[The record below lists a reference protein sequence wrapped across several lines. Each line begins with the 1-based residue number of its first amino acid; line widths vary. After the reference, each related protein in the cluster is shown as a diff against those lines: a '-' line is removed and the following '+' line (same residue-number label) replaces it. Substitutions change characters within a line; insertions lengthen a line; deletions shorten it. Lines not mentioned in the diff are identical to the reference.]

1 MAKQVIKSINLLP
14 EIFRT
19 GKNSKFLASTIDQLI
34 QQPDLERIDGYI
46 GSKLTPTYISTTDNY
61 IPESLSL
68 RRNYQLEPALI
79 VKDSTDTVT
88 DVIGIDDLANEISV
102 KGGNNSNFDRL
113 FNSEVYSYDPHIDW
127 DKLINYQEYYW
138 MVTGPDSV
146 VITGAQQNTTSTYTV
161 IDNGTG
167 SSFIM
172 TPDGL
177 TEDPVIELY
186 KGNTYHFS
194 ITSKFKF
201 FVKTSPTTGE
211 GDQYNYG
218 VTNNGT
224 STGVLTIVVGQNT
237 PDTLYYT
244 NDSQQFMQGQF
255 AIKSLN
261 QDTVIDVETEILGK
275 KLYTSGM
282 GVALTNGM
290 KIRFGGSVVPETYRD
305 KEYFVEGVGKAIQL
319 IDYDLL
325 TSSQSIKNVFNENFD
340 TTLFDDYPFDNF
352 KRLPLVPEYITINRA
367 SQDLNPWS
375 KYNRWVH
382 SSVIKASAEANNQ
395 IPVYTS
401 SLRAKRPIIEFA
413 PNLKLF
419 NFGSIGIINV
429 DFIDTVTIDAFSK
442 VEGSAGYYVDGVLLE
457 QGHTVIF
464 NADTDSTVRN
474 KIYRVNYVKLNG
486 RFRLTLEVE
495 NEPVENSSISINYG
509 TAYSGTNWWFGSN
522 KWNFSQQHD
531 SLNQPPLFDLFDQNK
546 NSYSNTE
553 YFLSNFKGNKIFG
566 YDVGIG
572 TNDTVLGFPLKY
584 KNSSGVGSF
593 LFKNYF
599 MSDTISVSESNQVV
613 IEVPTADTYLK
624 YLDDDSYATV
634 WTTTEPYQ
642 VPIIQFQTITNQST
656 ATVEIN
662 SVDAPATVD
671 LRLEVFVNYDKV
683 TNYTPTTLGPK
694 YFVNFDN
701 DLNVG
706 DNVLFKIYTSA
717 TVNNNGYY
725 ELPLSL
731 TNNPLNGPISSL
743 TLSELSDHLH
753 SAIHRS
759 PDFVGNFP
767 GVSNLRDISNIATY
781 GNRLI
786 SNANPLP
793 FANFFIGKK
802 EHSVIDAITKSAEQ
816 YNQFKLSFLKQIAN
830 NTSQTNPVAAVDQ
843 ALKEINLD
851 KDLLSPYYLS
861 DMVPYGT
868 DNTVRTWTVTDIRNT
883 VYPITSDFTLSTLSL
898 RAVLVYLNGVQLING
913 FDYEFVSNDAT
924 IQFLSNLNVGD
935 IISVYD
941 YFSTE
946 GSFVPVTPTKLG
958 LYPKFT
964 PRIFED
970 DSYLSG
976 PVNVIQGHD
985 GSIMVAY
992 NDYRDDII
1000 LEFEK
1005 RVYNNIKTTY
1015 NTELLDINSVLPG
1028 AFRET
1033 DYSVDEV
1040 NLILQ
1045 SDFIKWAGFY
1055 GIDYSKNTVTTSDNS
1070 LTWNYQGGFSN
1081 LVNKPVSGY
1090 WRAVLKYF
1098 YDTDRP
1104 HICPWE
1110 MLGFSEKPTWWEE
1123 EYGDAPYTSGNEL
1136 LWDDLTSGTIRQ
1148 GPRAGIDVVYA
1159 RPNLYSV
1166 LPVDSLGNLVDPS
1179 TLLSTITEYNKRQD
1193 WKFGDQGPGE
1203 TTWRRSSYWPFSV
1216 QRLLALTK
1224 PALYAS
1230 LMYDPSRVNKN
1241 LAGHWT
1247 NGASGEFLKIK
1258 NIAIHDDNK
1267 TLTSGYSVLV
1277 SEMGQQRSKNYI
1289 AKLKSDLK
1297 NLDLNLFYK
1306 VGGFVSKNKIQIL
1319 IDAYNP
1325 TSSSPGA
1332 LLPQEDYNL
1341 ILNTSNPVK
1350 SIGISGIIIQ
1360 RVADKFVVQGYDTDK
1375 PYFTVYEPIRNENTP
1390 TITVGGVSEAYVTW
1404 TAGSTSGETGL
1415 SDADTTTAVSA
1426 PSGKFYQVGQLVA
1439 VGNTFYRVKVN
1450 HQSGATFNPAY
1461 FQVIPKLPTTG
1472 GATVQV
1478 ENSFRNTTKLVPY
1491 KTEFSRIQEVYDFII
1506 GYGKWLETQGFIF
1519 DDYSTDFGSNIDWYF
1534 SGKEFLYWTTQNW
1547 ATNSIITVSPFANKI
1562 KYTLTGTVVDNI
1574 FDGFYQYSLLNASGL
1589 SFPQDKISVTR
1600 DDGVCTIES
1609 VNSTDGIYFAVIH
1622 SVQKEH
1628 AMVFNSTTIFNDTI
1642 YDIETG
1648 YRQRRMKLSGFRTA
1662 NWNGDYFSPGFIYDT
1677 AQISDWKQYNDY
1689 KSGDIVRF
1697 ASFYYSANKNVAG
1710 SSIFDFNQWT
1720 KLGKKPVAGLLPN
1733 FDYKINQFEDF
1744 YSLDIDNF
1752 DSAQQKMAQ
1761 HLTGYTP
1768 RVYLNSIFTNPIAQY
1783 KFYQGF
1789 IKEKGTRN
1797 AINKLSKATVQN
1809 FQGEIDFKE
1818 EWAFRIGNYGAFET
1832 YQEIEI
1838 PLTEGKFIENPQ
1850 VVNFIDSTP
1859 VALND
1864 LIYYSTLSDRVITPT
1879 DYIAK
1884 NTFPVDTDSD
1894 FEFKLSTAGYVRLD
1908 DVTATAYN
1916 EVALLGITNNGLI
1929 QEGDTIWLG
1938 FKKNGEWDVL
1948 RYTRSAAAVVAVTID
1963 TDTSELTFTT
1973 NKPHNASVGDVIS
1986 ITQYSSEVNG
1996 VYVVKSTPKTSQL
2009 VVDTSINFINA
2020 DLLSNAGSL
2029 YQFVSARFTNFDNLP
2044 SDTMLL
2050 DLPDDTRFWVDSD
2063 NNGKWR
2069 VYQKVNNFAPI
2080 ETNGT
2085 YDNEQIGFSISKRKG
2100 NNKFVVG
2107 SPAFSTGT
2115 VYGKV
2120 AVYEKSG
2127 DTNFERAEFFLN
2139 DDSVKYYDVGTAPV
2153 SEFGYCVVYDD
2164 IETKEWHAPWVP
2176 SVAYTVGTIVVY
2188 GQYVYRCITNHTSSN
2203 DIDITKWTKID
2214 FGLIMSGAPGV
2225 SYAGTSTYTSYIQ
2238 QGLVKISS
2246 INSSLLEEVTEKI
2259 LTAPVSTSS
2268 YQRFGS
2274 SIYVQRSTGTKV
2286 MLISAPGT
2294 LSTGTGSVYAY
2305 NITANT
2311 STVGVTYTNKWY
2323 SGKTLNTGSQW
2334 GYAIAGSDKSNIIA
2348 IGAPGYSTGTGFV
2361 SIFTGTSNVYQTINS
2376 PFGAHGRFGE
2386 SIFVSGD
2393 GTEMYIA
2400 ATNVR
2405 NDNKSFGAVAI
2416 YKYSTSTNLFVLD
2429 QTLTNPATGAGM
2441 LFGIDID
2448 VTLAGDILVV
2458 SAVGNS
2464 KNLLTTF
2471 DKTTFGLTT
2480 FDSGSTAF
2488 FANLKD
2494 SGTVYVYERRN
2505 SRFVLADDLESE
2517 APRAGTWYGNSV
2529 AVDSDVI
2536 FIGAPATTGL
2546 TTSTLYQFNKVD
2558 TTVNGLNVVS
2568 EQDDPIMIDAVQK
2581 VALIDS
2587 VTEEIVDY
2595 LDVVDPLK
2603 GKIVGLAE
2611 QELKY
2616 KSAFDPAVYSVGT
2629 STVVTDVNTCWLDDH
2644 IGELWW
2650 DLSTTKYVWYEQSDL
2665 TFRKNNWGRL
2675 FPGATIDVYEWVGTS
2690 YLPSEWA
2697 IKADTDAGL
2706 TDGISGQPK
2715 FVDDSTVSFKQV
2727 FDTMT
2732 NTFSNVYYYWVK
2744 NKITVP
2750 DAKNRRASAY
2760 QVASMIS
2767 DPAGYGMKYAAIVD
2781 SDAVALANVGPLLV
2795 DQRIHLNVSIDSSNK
2810 NLPATNTM
2818 KHTEWLLLQEGAP
2831 TSKPNTLLEKKLLDS
2846 LLGHDSLGNPV
2857 PDPSLSARTRY
2868 GIGIRPQQTLFK
2880 DRLEALRNLVEFTNS
2895 ILIKNRITDN
2905 YSFVNLNKQ
2914 DTIPDAYSHEYDQIV
2929 EDNEGLLIIDT
2940 RLFSRPTLTCTVS
2953 NGKIRSVQIIN
2964 PGFGYKI
2971 SPTVNIISD
2980 VKSEAVITTE
2990 IDKMGRVISATIKNP
3005 GNGFVIAPTLEV
3017 RQYTVI
3023 VQVDTQFTGKWSKFV
3038 YNLDTKQWTRV
3049 GTQVYNTPLYWN
3061 YVDWS
3066 SADYN
3071 PYVDY
3076 AATVDDVYEVKTL
3089 DLTVGQ
3095 YVKVKNSGSG
3105 NYIILEKTA
3114 TDEVGTFSVDLNI
3127 VYSEKGTIQISND
3140 IWNTVNSSLGFDQ
3153 VGSYDQT
3160 LYDQTPDLELQY
3172 ILAALKNDIF
3182 INELKVNWN
3191 LFFFKAVKY
3200 ALTEQKLLDW
3210 AFKTSFINVVNN
3222 AGTLD
3227 QRPVYKV
3234 SNTDY
3239 YEQYLKE
3246 VKPYHT
3252 NIRTFTSNHTVVDPT
3267 QTYSTDFDLPSVY
3280 NKNTGLFESIEI
3292 GSSQLTQYPWKAW
3305 ADNHTY
3311 EVGNIAV
3318 GVKGS
3323 GYTVPPTVEI
3333 ITVDGDT
3340 GSGATARAFISSG
3353 QVTGIEVTNPGT
3365 GYSKSPL
3372 ILISGGGDT
3381 QLTKAVAYAQ
3391 LANGKIRT
3399 NQISMKFD
3407 RVGST
3412 DQVGDR
3418 TVTDQFICNGGTAEF
3433 TLSWLAKASKVDVR
3447 ITLDG
3452 NIVLS
3457 SDYTIEYYTAEYN
3470 GYNKKFSKIVF
3481 LNYVPSVSQLLEVTY
3496 IKSTHLFNAAERI
3509 ASYYTATSGMPGLE
3523 LGQLMAGIDYPKTK
3537 IEGLMFDKTQSWD
3550 LVYPSGEGT
3559 PFGESSYADSIG
3571 YYTKTTSSFTST
3583 LVNVGKQTS
3592 VVLDDITGI
3601 KTGQFVNVISTT
3613 TNAFTTST
3621 VRVSSINTTTKTV
3634 TFSTTT
3640 VKTLNTGS
3648 VFEFW
3653 TYDANSS
3660 LLDSAIDGG
3669 NLSYSTAVGINPADI
3684 NIDGDSFF
3692 SANTSHAPEEFVPGQ
3707 ASESIGIN
3715 VYTKNP
3721 QGAPVVYSGT
3731 VPVIANETIVYELGM
3746 RPTSINNITV
3756 SYNNKFL
3763 SYTDSI
3769 SSLTTIDT
3777 GMYSINWETNEIVLG
3792 PQSVSG
3798 YLGYTIMS
3806 IGGGRPDIEVGVI
3819 DTAVATGQIGDYV
3832 VQVDSLASYDSV
3844 KSVYVT
3850 LNGVPLTDVITN
3862 NGYYQLTYSSEQDK
3876 RAAVV
3881 VRNVPFNQTNTVQA
3895 WFFGTEYDYYN
3906 ELHEQV
3912 FNVSTTTT
3920 TLSLAYPPGAYEPV
3934 AASAIVEYYNPS
3946 TTVRTRLIP
3955 PNIDYYQVSTTTSNT
3970 FIIKNDGVFDAL
3982 DGTVRVYQNGVK
3994 LRGGFDFTVA
4004 GNVVTVIIPLSV
4016 GDLIAVLDKPT
4027 GTAHDYQYD
4036 IEGPILTLSPQVGS
4050 QLGWIATTST
4060 GVIKVITYRDHDEM
4074 LIRTERFDG
4083 NPNRRFKLSRPVED
4097 VRYVWVTVNGIPLT
4111 GGLDY
4116 EILDDSMS
4124 IQISDAHPITTSDFV
4139 VITSMV
4145 AQRLATTVLGY
4156 RIFND
4161 MFNRTHFKR
4170 LSKKNTTYLT
4180 QPLSVNDTEIHVED
4194 ISVLA
4199 HPMNSLNIPGVVI
4212 IDGERIEFLQVEA
4225 GVLKQ
4230 LRRGTLGT
4238 APSFYSDT
4246 GTKVI
4251 DQSLSQTVPYGEVIK
4266 NQYHFTTATTSS
4278 YSFAISKL
4286 STATTIA
4293 LNTSSVM
4300 FSDGIRLS
4308 TSTSIN
4314 AVDQVQVFYG
4324 GRLLRKAGYF
4334 KHNTTVSYDSPDTKG
4349 INIGTTATVTDL
4361 PYAYEIGTAY
4371 IVTATNQVWVYTGSL
4386 EATAHN
4392 GYVYKG
4398 MDYVPPEFNIDV
4410 NTPRIVVA
4418 TEMVNGGQTPTGSGW
4433 VLHETEETIQIQ
4445 PGWIMRDANGYEYTV
4460 IYSGHN
4466 TLFNGWGVGFASSI
4480 TITWPMT
4487 FIEPV
4492 VQQITLNIDGGVDKN
4507 IKVQI
4512 VKKEVSAVW
4521 NDIDPSDAKR
4531 TLSIINSNTDPAKFL
4546 QSEPSELP
4554 DKYYYGGDLA
4564 LTTAGGSPLTDI
4576 YNNPLEGF

>member
-1 MAKQVIKSINLLP
+1 MAKKVIKSINLLP

-19 GKNSKFLASTIDQLI
+19 GKNSKFLTSTIDQLI

-46 GSKLTPTYISTTDNY
+46 GSKLTPTYISATDTY

-68 RRNYQLEPALI
+68 RRDYQLEPALVI
-79 VKDSTDTVT
+79 KDSTDTVT
-88 DVIGIDDLANEISV
+88 DVIGIDDLANEIST
-102 KGGNNSNFDRL
+102 KGGHNNNFDRL
-113 FNSEVYSYDPHIDW
+113 FKSEIYSYNPHIDW

-138 MVTGPDSV
+138 LVTGPETI
-146 VITGAQQNTTSTYTV
+146 VITGEQQNTTSTYTV
-161 IDNGTG
+161 VDNGTG

-186 KGNTYHFS
+186 RGNTYHFEVNS
-194 ITSKFKF
+194 TFKF
-201 FVKTSPTTGE
+201 FVKTSPTTGD
-211 GDQYNYG
+211 GDQYNFG
-218 VTNNGT
+218 ITNNGT
-224 STGVLTIVVGQNT
+224 STGVLTIVVGQNS
-237 PDTLYYT
+237 PNTLYYT

-255 AIKSLN
+255 AIKSLD

-275 KLYTSGM
+275 KSYISGM
-282 GVALTNGM
+282 GVVLTTGM
-290 KIRFGGSVVPETYRD
+290 KVRFGGSVVPETYRD
-305 KEYFVEGVGKAIQL
+305 KEYFVEGVGNSIQL
-319 IDYDLL
+319 IDYELL
-325 TSSQSIKNVFNENFD
+325 SSSQSIKNIFTENFD

-352 KRLPLVPEYITINRA
+352 KSLPLVPEYITINRA

-375 KYNRWVH
+375 KYNRWTH

-395 IPVYTS
+395 IPVYPAS
-401 SLRAKRPIIEFA
+401 KRAKRPIVEFA

-419 NFGSIGIINV
+419 NFGSVGTINV
-429 DFIDTVTIDAFSK
+429 DVIDTVTIDAFSK

-486 RFRLTLEVE
+486 RFRLTLEVG
-495 NEPVENSSISINYG
+495 NEPDENSNISINHG
-509 TAYSGTNWWFGSN
+509 TTYAGTNWWFGSN

-531 SLNQPPLFDLFDQNK
+531 SLNQAPLFDLFDQHG
-546 NSYSNTE
+546 NSYADKTQ
-553 YFLSNFKGNKIFG
+553 YLSNFNGNKVFG
-566 YDVGIG
+566 YDVGTG
-572 TNDTVLGFPLKY
+572 SNDAVLGFPLKY
-584 KNSSGVGSF
+584 RNSSGVGSF

-599 MSDTISVSESNQVV
+599 MSDTISVSKSNQIVTD
-613 IEVPTADTYLK
+613 IPTADTYLK
-624 YLDDDSYATV
+624 FLNNNSYTTV
-634 WTTTEPYQ
+634 WNSTEPYQ
-642 VPIIQFQTITNQST
+642 VPIIQFQSVANQST
-656 ATVEIN
+656 STIEVTAI
-662 SVDAPATVD
+662 DAPATVD
-671 LRLEVFVNYDKV
+671 LTLEVFVNSNKE
-683 TNYTPTTLGPK
+683 TNFTTTVLGPK
-694 YFVNFDN
+694 YFVNFTN
-701 DLNVG
+701 KLMVG
-706 DNVLFKIYTSA
+706 DDVLFKIYTA
-717 TVNNNGYY
+717 APVNNNGYY

-753 SAIHRS
+753 SAVNRS
-759 PDFVGNFP
+759 PDFVGSFP
-767 GVSNLRDISNIATY
+767 GIGNLRDISNITKY

-816 YNQFKLSFLKQIAN
+816 YNQFKISFLKQISKN
-830 NTSQTNPVAAVDQ
+830 SSLDPIDIVDQ
-843 ALKEINLD
+843 ALQEINLD

-861 DMVPYGT
+861 DMIAYGT
-868 DNTVRTWTVTDIRNT
+868 DKTVRTWTVTDVRNV
-883 VYPITSDFTLSTLSL
+883 VYPISSDFNLTTLSL
-898 RAVLVYLNGVQLING
+898 RSVLVYLNGVQLLSGI
-913 FDYEFVSNDAT
+913 DYEFIVNDANIHLLT
-924 IQFLSNLNVGD
+924 KLKVGD
-935 IISVYD
+935 VISVYD
-941 YFSTE
+941 YYSTE
-946 GSFVPVTPTKLG
+946 GSFVPATPTKLG

-964 PRIFED
+964 PRIFKD
-970 DSYLSG
+970 TSYING

-985 GSIMVAY
+985 GSIMIAY
-992 NDYRDDII
+992 NDYRDAVI

-1015 NTELLDINSVLPG
+1015 RKELLDINSVLPG
-1028 AFRET
+1028 AFRKT

-1055 GIDYSKNTVTTSDNS
+1055 GINYSTNTITTSDNS

-1090 WRAVLKYF
+1090 WRSVLKYF

-1123 EYGDAPYTSGNEL
+1123 EYGPAPYTSGNEL
-1136 LWDDLTSGTIRQ
+1136 LWDDLTTGTIRQ
-1148 GPRAGIDVVYA
+1148 GSRASIDTLYA

-1166 LPVDSLGNLVDPS
+1166 LPVDNSGNLVDPS
-1179 TLLSTITEYNKRQD
+1179 TLISTITEYNKRQD

-1203 TTWRRSSYWPFSV
+1203 TAWRRSSYWPFAV

-1224 PALYAS
+1224 PAVYAS
-1230 LMYDPSRVNKN
+1230 LMYDPSRVTKN
-1241 LAGHWT
+1241 LAGQWT
-1247 NGASGEFLKIK
+1247 NGTSGEFLKIK
-1258 NIAIHDDNK
+1258 NIAVHDDNK
-1267 TLTSGYSVLV
+1267 TLTSGYSVFV
-1277 SEMGQQRSKNYI
+1277 SEIGQQRSKNYI
-1289 AKLKSDLK
+1289 AELKNDIA

-1306 VGGFVSKNKIQIL
+1306 VGGFISKDKVQVL
-1319 IDAYNP
+1319 IDAYDP
-1325 TSSSPGA
+1325 TSSGPGA

-1360 RVADKFVVQGYDTDK
+1360 RVGEKFVVQGYDTDK
-1375 PYFTVYEPIRNENTP
+1375 PYFTIYQPTRNGNTP
-1390 TITVGGVSEAYVTW
+1390 TLTVGGVSESYVTW
-1404 TAGSTSGETGL
+1404 TAETTGGETGL

-1426 PSGKFYQVGQLVA
+1426 SAGKFYQVGQLVA
-1439 VGNTFYRVKVN
+1439 VGNNFYRVKVS

-1461 FQVIPKLPTTG
+1461 FQVIPTLPTTG

-1478 ENSFRNTTKLVPY
+1478 ETGFSYDITIIHY
-1491 KTEFSRIQEVYDFII
+1491 KTEFSKIQEVYDFII
-1506 GYGKWLETQGFIF
+1506 GYGRWLETQGFIF
-1519 DDYSTDFGSNIDWYF
+1519 DDYNTDFSANIDWYF
-1534 SGKEFLYWTTQNW
+1534 TGKEFLYWTTQNW
-1547 ATNSIITVSPFANKI
+1547 ANNSIITLSPFAGKI
-1562 KYTLTGTVVDNI
+1562 KYTLPGTVVDNI

-1662 NWNGDYFSPGFIYDT
+1662 NWNGDYFSPGFIYDS
-1677 AQISDWKQYNDY
+1677 AQISDWKKFTDY
-1689 KSGDIVRF
+1689 KSGDVVRF
-1697 ASFYYSANKNVAG
+1697 NSFYYSANKNVAG
-1710 SSIFDFNQWT
+1710 ATTFNFNQWT

-1768 RVYLNSIFTNPIAQY
+1768 RVYLNNIFTNPIAQY

-1832 YQEIEI
+1832 YREIEI
-1838 PLTEGKFIENPQ
+1838 PLVEGGFIENPQ
-1850 VVNFIDSTP
+1850 VVNFTNATP
-1859 VALND
+1859 VNPGPND
-1864 LIYYSTLSDRVITPT
+1864 LIYYSTLSDRIITPV
-1879 DYIAK
+1879 DYVAK
-1884 NTFPVDTDSD
+1884 ETFPVDTDRD
-1894 FEFKLSTAGYVRLD
+1894 FEFKLSTAGYVRID

-1916 EVALLGITNNGLI
+1916 EASLLEITNNGLI

-1948 RYTRSAAAVVAVTID
+1948 RYIRSAASIVEVTID

-1973 NKPHNASVGDVIS
+1973 NKPHKASVGDVIS

-1996 VYVVKSTPKTSQL
+1996 VYLVKSIPKTSQL
-2009 VVDTSINFINA
+2009 VVDTTINFVNVN
-2020 DLLSNAGSL
+2020 LLSTAGSL
-2029 YQFVSARFTNFDNLP
+2029 YQFISARFTDFDHLP
-2044 SDTMLL
+2044 ADTELL

-2063 NNGKWR
+2063 NSGKWR
-2069 VYQKVNNFAPI
+2069 VYQKINNFAAI
-2080 ETNGT
+2080 TNLGT

-2100 NNKFVVG
+2100 NNTFVVG
-2107 SPAFSTGT
+2107 SPGFSSGS

-2120 AVYEKSG
+2120 SVYEKSG
-2127 DTNFERAEFFLN
+2127 NTNFEKAEFFLN
-2139 DDSVKYYDVGTAPV
+2139 DFPTNYYNITIAPA
-2153 SEFGYCVVYDD
+2153 SEYGHCVVYDD
-2164 IETKEWHAPWVP
+2164 IETTDWHQPW
-2176 SVAYTVGTIVVY
+2176 SAFTTYTAGNFVSY
-2188 GQYVYRCITNHTSSN
+2188 GQYVYRCLTNHISAST
-2203 DIDITKWTKID
+2203 IDETNWVKID
-2214 FGLIMSGAPGV
+2214 SGLVMAGAPGV
-2225 SYAGTSTYTSYIQ
+2225 SYYGTPTNYSSYVQ

-2246 INSSLLEEVTEKI
+2246 INSALVEEVTERV
-2259 LTAPVSTSS
+2259 LVSPSPAS

-2274 SIYVQRSTGTKV
+2274 SIYVQRSTGTKI
-2286 MLISAPGT
+2286 MLVGAPST
-2294 LSTGTGSVYAY
+2294 LSTGTGSVYSY

-2311 STVGVTYTNKWY
+2311 STVGVTTTTQFYPPV
-2323 SGKTLNTGSQW
+2323 TLTTGSQW
-2334 GYAIAGSDKSNIIA
+2334 GYAIAGSDNANIIA
-2348 IGAPGYSTGTGFV
+2348 VSAPEYSNGTGV
-2361 SIFTGTSNVYQTINS
+2361 VAIFRGTSSVYQTINS
-2376 PFGAHGRFGE
+2376 PFGTHGRFGE
-2386 SIFVSGD
+2386 SIFVSAD
-2393 GTEMYIA
+2393 SKELYISA
-2400 ATNVR
+2400 IGVR

-2416 YKYSTSTNLFVLD
+2416 YKRTDGFFNTSTV
-2429 QTLTNPATGAGM
+2429 QILTNPATGAGM
-2441 LFGIDID
+2441 RFGVD
-2448 VTLAGDILVV
+2448 VDATSAGDILVV

-2471 DKTTFGLTT
+2471 DKSTFGLTT
-2480 FDSGSTAF
+2480 FDSKSTAF

-2494 SGTVYVYERRN
+2494 SGTVYVYERRD

-2517 APRAGTWYGNSV
+2517 SPRAGTWYGNSV

-2536 FIGAPATTGL
+2536 FVGAPATTGI

-2558 TTVNGLNVVS
+2558 TAVNGLNVVS

-2587 VTEEIVDY
+2587 FTEEIVDY

-2629 STVVTDVNTCWLDDH
+2629 STVVTDANTCWLDDH

-2650 DLSTTKYVWYEQSDL
+2650 DLSTTKYMWYEQSDL

-2706 TDGISGQPK
+2706 AAGVSGQPK

-2727 FDTMT
+2727 FDNMT
-2732 NTFSNVYYYWVK
+2732 NTFSNVYYYWVRD
-2744 NKITVP
+2744 KITVP
-2750 DAKNRRASAY
+2750 DVKNRRSSAF

-2767 DPAGYGMKYAAIVD
+2767 DPLGYGMKYAAIVD
-2781 SDAVALANVGPLLV
+2781 SDAITLANVGPLLV
-2795 DQRIHLNVSIDSSNK
+2795 DKRIHLNVAVDSSNK

-2818 KHTEWLLLQEGAP
+2818 KHTEWLLLQEGSA
-2831 TSKPNTLLEKKLLDS
+2831 TSKPNVLLEKKLLDS

-2868 GIGIRPQQTLFK
+2868 GISIRPQQTLFK

-2895 ILIKNRITDN
+2895 VLIKNRITDN

-2914 DTIPDAYSHEYDQIV
+2914 DTIPDVYSHEYDQVV

-2953 NGKIRSVQIIN
+2953 NGKIRSVQIVN
-2964 PGFGYKI
+2964 SGFGYKI
-2971 SPTVNIISD
+2971 PPTVKIISD
-2980 VKSEAVITTE
+2980 VKTEAVITTE
-2990 IDKMGRVISATIKNP
+2990 IDLSGRVVSATIENP
-3005 GNGFVIAPTLEV
+3005 GNGFVVAPALEV

-3023 VQVDTQFTGKWSKFV
+3023 VQSDTQFDGKWSKFV
-3038 YNLDTKQWTRV
+3038 YNLDTKQWTRI
-3049 GTQVYNTPLYWN
+3049 GTQIYNTPLYWN
-3061 YVDWS
+3061 YVDWV

-3071 PYVDY
+3071 PYIDY
-3076 AATVDDVYEVKTL
+3076 VATVDDVYEVKTL
-3089 DLTVGQ
+3089 DLTAGQ
-3095 YVKVKNSGSG
+3095 YVKVKNGGSGS
-3105 NYIILEKTA
+3105 YIILEKVSTS
-3114 TDEVGTFSVDLNI
+3114 EVGTFSIDLNI
-3127 VYSEKGTIQISND
+3127 VYSENGTIQISNN

-3182 INELKVNWN
+3182 INELKINWN

-3222 AGTLD
+3222 AGALD

-3239 YEQYLKE
+3239 YEQYLEE

-3280 NKNTGLFESIEI
+3280 NKNTGIFKSIEI
-3292 GSSQLTQYPWKAW
+3292 SSSQLAQYPWKAW
-3305 ADNHTY
+3305 ADHHTY

-3318 GVKGS
+3318 GISGS
-3323 GYTVPPTVEI
+3323 GYTVPPTIEI
-3333 ITVDGDT
+3333 VTAIGDN
-3340 GSGATARAFISSG
+3340 GFGATARAFISSG
-3353 QVTGIEVTNPGT
+3353 QVTGIEVINPGS
-3365 GYSKSPL
+3365 GYTKSPTVV
-3372 ILISGGGDT
+3372 ITGGGDT

-3399 NQISMKFD
+3399 NQIAMKFD
-3407 RVGST
+3407 RVGAT
-3412 DQVGDR
+3412 DQIGSK
-3418 TVTDQFICNGGTAEF
+3418 TVTDKFICNGATAEF
-3433 TLSWLAKASKVDVR
+3433 TLNWLAKASKIDVQ
-3447 ITLDG
+3447 IMLDG
-3452 NIVLS
+3452 NIVLG
-3457 SDYTIEYYTAEYN
+3457 SDYTIKFYTIKYN

-3481 LNYVPSVSQLLEVTY
+3481 LNYVPAVSQLLEVTY
-3496 IKSTHLFNAAERI
+3496 VKSAQLFNAAERI
-3509 ASYYTATSGMPGLE
+3509 SSYYTATSGLPGMN
-3523 LGQLMAGIDYPKTK
+3523 LGQLMTGIDYPKTK
-3537 IEGLMFDKTQSWD
+3537 IEGLTFDKTQSWD
-3550 LVYPSGEGT
+3550 LAYPSGEGT
-3559 PFGESSYADSIG
+3559 PFGQSSYADAIG
-3571 YYTKTTSSFTST
+3571 YYTKTKSSFTST
-3583 LVNVGKQTS
+3583 LVNAGKQSS
-3592 VVLDDITGI
+3592 VVLNTTTGI
-3601 KTGQFVNVISTT
+3601 AIGQFVNVISTT

-3621 VRVSSINTTTKTV
+3621 VRVTGINTSTRTV
-3634 TFSTTT
+3634 TFSTST

-3653 TYDANSS
+3653 TYDSNSS

-3669 NLSYSTAVGINPADI
+3669 NLLYSNAAGINPADI
-3684 NIDGDSFF
+3684 NIDGDIFF

-3707 ASESIGIN
+3707 ASESVGIN

-3721 QGAPVVYSGT
+3721 QGAPVVYSGS
-3731 VPVIANETIVYELGM
+3731 VPVTANTSTVREMGM
-3746 RPTSINNITV
+3746 RPISINNITV
-3756 SYNNKFL
+3756 SFNNNFL
-3763 SYTDSI
+3763 TYT
-3769 SSLTTIDT
+3769 SSVNLLSTNPLL
-3777 GMYSINWETNEIVLG
+3777 YSIIWETNEIILG

-3806 IGGGRPDIEVGVI
+3806 IGGGRPDTEAGVI
-3819 DTAVATGQIGDYV
+3819 DTAVSTGQISESV
-3832 VQVDSLASYDSV
+3832 VQVVSLSSYDTV

-3850 LNGVPLTDVITN
+3850 LNGIPVTN
-3862 NGYYQLTYSSEQDK
+3862 AISNTTYYELTYANEQDK
-3876 RAAVV
+3876 RAAVN
-3881 VRNVPFNQTNTVQA
+3881 VRNAPFNQLNTVQA
-3895 WFFGTEYDYYN
+3895 WFFGTQYDYYN
-3906 ELHEQV
+3906 ELHEEIFYV
-3912 FNVSTTTT
+3912 NTTTT
-3920 TLSLAYPPGAYEPV
+3920 YLDLTYPPGNYEPV
-3934 AASAIVEYYNPS
+3934 AASAIVEYFDPA
-3946 TTVRTRLIP
+3946 TKIRTRLIP
-3955 PNIDYYQVSTTTSNT
+3955 PHIDYYQVSSAGENT
-3970 FIIKNDGVFDAL
+3970 FVINNEGTFNYL
-3982 DGTVRVYQNGVK
+3982 DGTVRVYVTGAELKPENPGVTNFK
-3994 LRGGFDFTVA
+3994 FSVA
-4004 GNVVTVIIPLSV
+4004 SNVVTIKVPLKV
-4016 GDLIAVLDKPT
+4016 GDLIAILSKPT
-4027 GTAHDYQYD
+4027 GASHDYQYD
-4036 IEGPILTLSPQVGS
+4036 IEYHVDKYRVTLSPQTGS
-4050 QLGWIATTST
+4050 QLGWVSPSAT
-4060 GVIKVITYRDHDEM
+4060 GEIKVITYKDHDEM

-4097 VRYVWVTVNGIPLT
+4097 VRYVWVTVNGVPLT
-4111 GGLDY
+4111 SALDY
-4116 EILDDSMS
+4116 MILDDSVS
-4124 IQISDAHPITTSDFV
+4124 IQISDAHPIKSTDFV

-4170 LSKKNTTYLT
+4170 LSKRDSTTLT
-4180 QPLSVNDTEIHVED
+4180 QPLKFTDTEIHVAD
-4194 ISVLA
+4194 VNVLA
-4199 HPMNSLNIPGVVI
+4199 HPMPTLNIPGVVI
-4212 IDGERIEFLQVEA
+4212 IDGERIEFFKVEKS
-4225 GVLKQ
+4225 LLTQ
-4230 LRRGTLGT
+4230 LRRSTLGT
-4238 APSFYSDT
+4238 APSFYSDV

-4251 DQSLSQTVPYGEVIK
+4251 DQGVSQSVPFGETIK

-4278 YSFAISKL
+4278 YTFSISTS
-4286 STATTIA
+4286 STTTSIA
-4293 LNTSSVM
+4293 LNASGIIY
-4300 FSDGIRLS
+4300 SDGIRLS
-4308 TSTSIN
+4308 KLTSIN
-4314 AVDQVQVFYG
+4314 AVDQVQIFYG

-4334 KHNTTVSYDSPDTKG
+4334 KHDTTVSYDSPDTNG
-4349 INIGTTATVTDL
+4349 IVIGSTSTVASL
-4361 PYAYEIGTAY
+4361 PYAYENGTAY
-4371 IVTATNQVWVYTGSL
+4371 IITATNQVWVYTSSL
-4386 EATAHN
+4386 ESDAHN
-4392 GYVYKG
+4392 GYVYRG
-4398 MDYVPPEFNIDV
+4398 MDYVPPEFTI
-4410 NTPRIVVA
+4410 NTSTQAV
-4418 TEMVNGGQTPTGSGW
+4418 
-4433 VLHETEETIQIQ
+4433 
-4445 PGWIMRDANGYEYTV
+4445 
-4460 IYSGHN
+4460 
-4466 TLFNGWGVGFASSI
+4466 
-4480 TITWPMT
+4480 
-4487 FIEPV
+4487 
-4492 VQQITLNIDGGVDKN
+4492 TLNIEGGVSKD

-4512 VKKEVSAVW
+4512 VKKEVASVW
-4521 NDIDPSDAKR
+4521 NDTDPSDAKK
-4531 TLSIINSNTDPAKFL
+4531 TLSIIDSTTDPAKFL
-4546 QSEPSELP
+4546 QAEPAELP
-4554 DKYYYGGDLA
+4554 DKYYYGGDLT
-4564 LTTAGGSPLTDI
+4564 LTSAGGSPLTDI
-4576 YNNPLEGF
+4576 NNNPLEGF